1 MRIGIVGGGI
11 SGLVA
16 AWLLSEDHEVVL
28 YERDGSLGGNARSVL
43 VGDPGSTCWA
53 TPGSTH
59 ILPGSYPLTVRLLAH
74 LAVATR
80 RLPVEIT
87 VVDEARRVRWL
98 SPRRHRIGG
107 IAERGDSAGW
117 ARLLASAWR
126 LERRGDWFVTW
137 QQFVDGIGGRT
148 RFIVEVGE
156 PVVAAF
162 WGVRPS
168 QMGSLSARALLAY
181 LTRQTPGANSWVP
194 GWPVVCADGTGRLVE
209 ALATNTARADVR
221 VCTSVEALGRSAS
234 KVVVESSGGR
244 ETFDRVVLAVPPWT
258 AGCLAGDEALHSVQ
272 SLHKTPTVIAIHTS
286 DDLVPRDPRL
296 RSAAM
301 VIVGDDRSQLTTL
314 VGHTGGRAVYRSW
327 VSSGAAPTSGV
338 LMTAAYTHVAPTPQ
352 LFSTQAAVRAWQGTG
367 GCWLAGS
374 WTRDVDSIESAVR
387 SALLCAKGI
396 DPSASRVRW
405 LAQHPA
411 PSC

>member
-16 AWLLSEDHEVVL
+16 AWLLSEDHQVVL
-28 YERDGSLGGNARSVL
+28 YEKDEWLGGNARSVL

-59 ILPGSYPLTVRLLAH
+59 ILPAAYPLTVRLLAR

-80 RLPVEIT
+80 RLPIEIT
-87 VVDEARRVRWL
+87 VLDEAGKLRWL
-98 SPRRHRIGG
+98 SPRRRYFGG
-107 IAERGDSAGW
+107 VAERGDAAGW
-117 ARLLASAWR
+117 VRLLASAWR
-126 LERRGDWFVTW
+126 LERRGDWSVTW
-137 QQFVDGIGGRT
+137 EQFVDGIGGRT

-181 LTRQTPGANSWVP
+181 LTRQTPGANSWAP
-194 GWPVVCADGTGRLVE
+194 GWPVVCVDGTGRLVE
-209 ALATNTARADVR
+209 ALAAGAARADVR
-221 VCTSVEALGRSAS
+221 VCTSVEAVGSSAS
-234 KVVVESSGGR
+234 KVVIESSGGR
-244 ETFDRVVLAVPPWT
+244 ETFDRVVLAVQPWT
-258 AGCLAGDEALHSVQ
+258 VDRLVSDDALRSVQ
-272 SLHKTPTVIAIHTS
+272 YLGKTPTVVAVHTNE
-286 DDLVPRDPRL
+286 DFVPTDPTL

-301 VIVGDDRSQLTTL
+301 VILGDDRSQLTTMA
-314 VGHTGGRAVYRSW
+314 GHAGDRAVYRSW

-338 LMTAAYTHVAPTPQ
+338 LMTAAYTHVTPTPQ
-352 LFSTQAAVRAWQGTG
+352 LFSTQAAVKAWQGTG

-374 WTRDVDSIESAVR
+374 WTLDVDSIESAVR
-387 SALLCAKGI
+387 SALICANGI
-396 DPSASRVRW
+396 DPSGARVRW
-405 LAQHPA
+405 LAKHPTGT
-411 PSC
+411 